1 MQNLKNLKNLKAGLL
16 GLSFLIWIL
25 TSLFNPIQSLFKEP
39 TIYEYVIGF
48 NSLIVTSF
56 LLITVIPKTIK
67 RDKTKLSDL
76 NFKNGSTKNE
86 KTGCKSCKRKKRF

>member
-39 TIYEYVIGF
+39 TIYEYEIGF